1 MQTETKLEIS
11 ELLFQFTL
19 ASVSECVISLIILLV
34 GQKAWDV
41 DIGDHGELY
50 KIKIFRCC
58 PENHYF

>member
-11 ELLFQFTL
+11 ELLFPFTL

-34 GQKAWDV
+34 GRKAWDV
-41 DIGDHGELY
+41 DIGDHGELS

-58 PENHYF
+58 PENHYI